1 MNKET
6 LALTALAMMM
16 LTACGG
22 GSDDNNTS
30 AATPAPVATTPTP
43 ATPAPVATTPAVT
56 ASAEGV
62 YEGSYAGGLTHL
74 TLVTDT
80 SRMYTVLG
88 TTTGGVFAI
97 SRFLEAPG
105 TSSNGAYTATGVRA
119 YGAGAS
125 AADGTFTGTYAPGA
139 SLNGTLLLDGVS
151 TTVSG
156 TALVNTTYNYN
167 TAARLANV
175 AGAWSL
181 AGVDGAKVTLAV
193 GADGKFTG
201 TSGACAVTGSLA
213 PRPSGKN
220 VFTFSV
226 VSGPAPCARPNEVI
240 NGVAV
245 EFSIGSVR
253 QLMAAGSTDTRANG
267 IAWVGAR

>member
-1 MNKET
+1 MNKQT
-6 LALTALAMMM
+6 LALTALAAVV

-22 GSDDNNTS
+22 GGDDNNSST
-30 AATPAPVATTPTP
+30 AAPA
-43 ATPAPVATTPAVT
+43 PAPVATTPAPTTPTIT

-62 YEGSYAGGLTHL
+62 YEGNYPGGLTHL

-80 SRMYTVLG
+80 SRMFTVLG

-105 TSSNGAYTATGVRA
+105 ASNNGAYTATGVRA

-125 AADGTFTGTYAPGA
+125 TAEGTFTGTYAPGT

-151 TTVSG
+151 TTLSG

-167 TAARLANV
+167 TAAKLANV

-181 AGVDGAKVTLAV
+181 TGVDGAKVTLAV

-201 TSGACAVTGSLA
+201 TSGACAVTGSLT

-220 VFTFSV
+220 VFIFSV
-226 VSGPAPCARPNEVI
+226 VSGVAPCPRPNEVI

-245 EFSIGSVR
+245 EFSIGSVP
-253 QLMAAGSTDTRANG
+253 QLIAAGSTETRVNG
-267 IAWVGAR
+267 IGWVGAR